1 MAWEAVSVIEVAKIS
16 GTSVDTIRDVWYD
29 WAVGIIGRISGIYN
43 IGDIQTVTEVRDG
56 NGMDRIS
63 VHKTPISSV
72 TSVTV
77 DGYAVGSG
85 DYTFD
90 DVSIVFEDTLPTNP
104 HLATMKFNRGSK
116 NITLVY
122 ESGAADDYA
131 VGLTIALIVKE
142 FSRIERSEGA
152 EAHLQFYQV
161 GKNRATEAPLTE
173 WGLHGKIQGITKS
186 LLGEKFKVA

>member
-1 MAWEAVSVIEVAKIS
+1 MAWEAISENEVAKIS
-16 GTSVDTIRDVWYD
+16 GTSADKMRDVWYD
-29 WAVGIIGRISGIYN
+29 WAVGIIGRVSGIYN
-43 IGDIQTVTEVRDG
+43 IGDITTVTEVRDG

-63 VHKTPISSV
+63 VHKTPINSV

-77 DGYAVGSG
+77 DGYSVSSG

-90 DVSIVFEDTLPTNP
+90 DVSIVFEDTMPTNP
-104 HLATMKFNRGSK
+104 HLATMRFSRGSK
-116 NITLVY
+116 NVTLVY
-122 ESGAADDYA
+122 ESGAAADHS
-131 VGLTIALIVKE
+131 VGLAIALIVKE
-142 FSRIERSEGA
+142 FSKIERLEGA

-173 WGLHGKIQGITKS
+173 WGLHGKIRGIARS

>member
-1 MAWEAVSVIEVAKIS
+1 MAWEAVSENEVALIC
-16 GTSVDTIRDVWYD
+16 GTSVDTLRDIWYD
-29 WAVGIIGRISGIYN
+29 WAVGIIERHTGVHN
-43 IGDIQTVTEVRDG
+43 IGDIATITEERDG
-56 NGMDRIS
+56 NGIDRIT
-63 VHKTPISSV
+63 VNKPPIDSV

-77 DGYAVGSG
+77 DGYVVSSG

-90 DVSIVFEDTLPTNP
+90 NVSIVFEDTLPTNP

-116 NITLVY
+116 NVTLVY
-122 ESGAADDYA
+122 ESGASENYA
-131 VGLTIALIVKE
+131 VGVTIALIVKE
-142 FSRIERSEGA
+142 FSRLERSEGA

-173 WGLHGKIQGITKS
+173 WGLHGKVRGIARS